1 MKTEK
6 PILKLDKVSKFYYNK
21 GMVSSGFSKVSLE
34 FFLGE
39 FVVITGE
46 SGSGKSTLL
55 NVLSGLDTYEEGEM
69 YINGKETSH
78 YSSEDIENYR
88 KCYIGNIFQSF
99 NLVSSYTVYQNI
111 ELVLLLNGFKKK
123 DVKQKI
129 LDLIKKVDLYKYRNT
144 KVSHLSGG
152 QKQRVAIAR
161 ALAKD
166 VPIIIADEPT
176 GNLDSRSSQSVIRIL
191 SEVAK
196 DKLVIVV
203 THNYDEVEKYAT
215 RKIEMSDGKVREDIS
230 LKEYNKSTLTIH
242 EYKGISFFNKIRLGV
257 RNTFNIPMKFILLL
271 IVFLLITLAFFG
283 EYSSIRSSEYEAN
296 KLGYNYYFRD
306 LSDERIVLKKKDN
319 SYISDSDIEK
329 LKKLEHVKK
338 VNLNDIILDKE
349 YYLTDNS
356 NSYWFYGFFKEAS
369 DINEKIIGKMPE
381 NDNEVVMKIYK
392 NNYYVTNSKEDILNT
407 NYNLFSTSSKN
418 ASSCVE
424 NVKVTGLILTNSLS
438 ENETFYASDKLL
450 NNIKTC
456 ANVDYSNIKMLLN
469 NKEIYVV
476 FRPNENVKPGNAY
489 IPYQLNNYCNYGN
502 CINNE
507 LSIKVKNQYY
517 ENSVKLNVSEVYTKN
532 NFYGLVNIKDYDNN
546 NFVIYIS
553 NDDYNSLFSKE
564 NYQVSVFVD
573 DVKNIQSVKKYL
585 DKSEYQALYIKDV
598 KVSLNYGVSEVL
610 KIFKVVAVAFLFIVL
625 FFIAYFVIRIIEKSR
640 NVYYATLRILGAT
653 KKVLK
658 NMISIELFTVY
669 HIAYIL
675 VISFIVLISK
685 DIINSPTLSDM
696 INYLTLKDYII
707 VYLVCFVM
715 SLLISL
721 RYSRKLFKSSAMKTY
736 RDEEI

>member
-69 YINGKETSH
+69 YIDGKETSH

-129 LDLIKKVDLYKYRNT
+129 LDLIKRVDLYKYRNT

-230 LKEYNKSTLTIH
+230 LKDYNKSTLSIH
-242 EYKGISFFNKIRLGV
+242 EYKSISFLNKIRLGL

-283 EYSSIRSSEYEAN
+283 EYASIRSSEYEAN
-296 KLGYNYYFRD
+296 KLGYSYYFKD

-319 SYISDSDIEK
+319 SYISDNDVEK

-349 YYLTDNS
+349 YYLTDNN
-356 NSYWFYGFFKEAS
+356 NSYWFYGAFKEAS
-369 DINEKIIGKMPE
+369 DINEKLIGKMPE
-381 NDNEVVMKIYK
+381 KDNEVVMKIYK
-392 NNYYVTNSKEDILNT
+392 DNYYVVNSKEDILNT
-407 NYNLFSTSSKN
+407 NFSLFSTSSKN
-418 ASSCVE
+418 DSSCID
-424 NVKVTGLILTNSLS
+424 NVKVTGLILTNKIS
-438 ENETFYASDKLL
+438 ENETFYASDGLL

-456 ANVDYSNIKMLLN
+456 ANIDYSDEKLLLN
-469 NKEIYVV
+469 NKEINIV
-476 FRPNENVKPGNAY
+476 FRPNEKVKSGSAY
-489 IPYQLNNYCNYGN
+489 IPYQLNNYCNYDN

-507 LSIKVKNQYY
+507 LSITVKNQYY
-517 ENSVKLNVSEVYTKN
+517 ENSVKLNVSQAYTKT
-532 NFYGLVNIKDYDNN
+532 NFYELVNIKDYDNN

-553 NDDYNSLFSKE
+553 NEDYNSLFSKD
-564 NYQVSVFVD
+564 NYQVSLFVD

-585 DKSEYQALYIKDV
+585 DKSEYQALYIKDS
-598 KVSLNYGVSEVL
+598 KVSLNGGISEVL

-653 KKVLK
+653 KRVLK
-658 NMISIELFTVY
+658 NIITIELFTVY
-669 HIAYIL
+669 HIAFIL
-675 VISFIVLISK
+675 VMSLIILISK
-685 DIINSPTLSDM
+685 GVINSPDINDL

-715 SLLISL
+715 SILISL
-721 RYSRKLFKSSAMKTY
+721 RYSRKLFNSSAMKTY